1 MVIPL
6 DTPQPSRGSGNVST
20 PSRSAFSGLWRT
32 EGDRRGPV
40 RWRWPGTRP
49 WHTAVSDMLP
59 QATWDA
65 PALQPVWPRLRDHTS
80 WGSSLRC
87 LALMMPSPSSPPV
100 CSQTE
105 LPGPL
110 AGEKEGTPV
119 AEPPD
124 GKRGRGPAG
133 THMMLALCT
142 AVTLL
147 RWLLRAYSKANSAM
161 RLLASSVMSLMLCTT
176 PSTI

>member
-1 MVIPL
+1 
-6 DTPQPSRGSGNVST
+6 
-20 PSRSAFSGLWRT
+20 
-32 EGDRRGPV
+32 
-40 RWRWPGTRP
+40 
-49 WHTAVSDMLP
+49 
-59 QATWDA
+59 
-65 PALQPVWPRLRDHTS
+65 
-80 WGSSLRC
+80 
-87 LALMMPSPSSPPV
+87 MMPSPSSPPV

-110 AGEKEGTPV
+110 AREKEGTPV

-124 GKRGRGPAG
+124 GKRGRSPAG